1 MPTTTYHNT
10 RDPSRTLWCPQI
22 HRKYTFL
29 SLTLHHHLRCVERK
43 ILVSKTFLLETLT
56 HLNHN
61 LTQHLWPLSHTLLPS
76 NPSEIHCFSH
86 AGHNPLQKE
95 HNQIWC
101 WWSCALTRT
110 CQSATEEA
118 NVAFNMPSRSSMLQ
132 LSALSRKIR
141 ILFIISFL
149 LNIRQSWEHLPILS
163 HWMNGNEQGK
173 DLSPLIFFSFRLILS

>member
-29 SLTLHHHLRCVERK
+29 SLTLHHHLRCVERR

-56 HLNHN
+56 YLNYN

-76 NPSEIHCFSH
+76 SPSEIHCFSH

-110 CQSATEEA
+110 CQSTTEEVSYTIHIA
-118 NVAFNMPSRSSMLQ
+118 HLLTCIYQVSVTLEDFNSTPSFVDLWFSHLALDSS
-132 LSALSRKIR
+132 K
-141 ILFIISFL
+141 LFV
-149 LNIRQSWEHLPILS
+149 
-163 HWMNGNEQGK
+163 
-173 DLSPLIFFSFRLILS
+173 IFVKTFF